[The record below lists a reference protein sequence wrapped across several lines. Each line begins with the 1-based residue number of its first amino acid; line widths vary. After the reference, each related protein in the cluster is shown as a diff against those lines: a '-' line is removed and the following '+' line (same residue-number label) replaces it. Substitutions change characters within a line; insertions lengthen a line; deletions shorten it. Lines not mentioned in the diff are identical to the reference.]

1 MPGRRCEIA
10 DAVGSELRLLG
21 FLLSGFCQAIRD
33 DRVGG
38 RIEGKPN
45 MCAGNL
51 EVNVRIS
58 AEAVVPIDDSV
69 AASVDGRFYHRVGH
83 IASQRIEKVAGAAAS
98 VASGKY
104 VLTMFSKDVPADG
117 LGRLQHSAM
126 CDSAAERCGQ
136 TDHRGYLFWS
146 LSCDGPR
153 QNATETVA
161 DEMKLTAG
169 IV

>member
-1 MPGRRCEIA
+1 
-10 DAVGSELRLLG
+10 
-21 FLLSGFCQAIRD
+21 
-33 DRVGG
+33 
-38 RIEGKPN
+38 

-58 AEAVVPIDDSV
+58 GEAVVPIDDSV
-69 AASVDGRFYHRVGH
+69 VASVDGGLHHRVGH
-83 IASQRIEKVAGAAAS
+83 IASQRIEKVAGAAAG

-104 VLTMFSKDVPADG
+104 VLTMFFEDVPADG
-117 LGRLQHSAM
+117 LRRMQHGSM

-136 TDHRGYLFWS
+136 ADHRGYFFWS
-146 LSCDGPR
+146 LSGNCPR

-169 IV
+169 IVQGSLDARIEPLLNQDIWTLGVDPYARKVGPVSDPSEPRM

>member
-1 MPGRRCEIA
+1 
-10 DAVGSELRLLG
+10 
-21 FLLSGFCQAIRD
+21 
-33 DRVGG
+33 
-38 RIEGKPN
+38 

-58 AEAVVPIDDSV
+58 GEAVVPIDDSV
-69 AASVDGRFYHRVGH
+69 AAGVDGGFDHRVGQV
-83 IASQRIEKVAGAAAS
+83 APQRIEKVAGAAAG

-104 VLTMFSKDVPADG
+104 VLTMFFEDVPADG
-117 LGRLQHSAM
+117 LRRLQHGSM

-146 LSCDGPR
+146 LSCDCPR

-161 DEMKLTAG
+161 DDMKLTAG